1 MNSPVTMS
9 NTINNPYPCH
19 PNMFITENYSSKFT
33 IKKNHWVQVNLKSFE
48 KYKYPVC

>member
-33 IKKNHWVQVNLKSFE
+33 IKKKSLGSGQPE
-48 KYKYPVC
+48 VIWKI